1 MYVLMRTSGPSA
13 APGLLA
19 LREPG
24 FRIFTRSQL
33 RDELNAHKVAGE
45 VAPWQPEESPGDED
59 FIYALFRTKQDSAFN
74 GQAWDDKKV
83 MLLIE
88 MFESDLRNKPV
99 ENVGRA
105 SPYPRLLPLQDLL
118 KARTEP

>member
-1 MYVLMRTSGPSA
+1 
-13 APGLLA
+13 